1 MHTRTYRLMKV
12 QGNILFNFKIT
23 GNTIGFRESTFSKTC
38 QDFVDYVTSNQD
50 MINFIENTAEHDN
63 STLSMPG
70 TEEFKPRFI
79 YSQHS
84 LHASDSY
91 LHAPHASRPLQL
103 DIHITNFML
112 FMHTIGKNYIEPKPK
127 RSIMPTPD
135 ELLKFLNGGKIT
147 Y

>member
-23 GNTIGFRESTFSKTC
+23 GNAIGFRESTFSKTC
-38 QDFVDYVTSNQD
+38 QNFVDYVTGDQD
-50 MINFIENTAEHDN
+50 MINFIENTAKHDN

-70 TEEFKPRFI
+70 MEEFRPRFI
-79 YSQHS
+79 YNQHS

-91 LHAPHASRPLQL
+91 LHAPHASCPLQL

-112 FMHTIGKNYIEPKPK
+112 FMHTIGKNYGESKLTH
-127 RSIMPTPD
+127 SIMPTPD
-135 ELLKFLNGGKIT
+135 ELLKFLNEGEIT